1 MIQSPAIIPVHLLSG
16 GRLLVKRFIIQ
27 FLSGFLLLFFVS
39 GCVQQGHKPFAAPTL
54 LPGTDRSMLTAGYWI
69 SRHPSPD
76 ALVLT
81 AEQIAGLNRHIEK
94 GLELAAAKISLG
106 ADQNI
111 SWPASC
117 SGSDLAI
124 ALQKDMDRLRAR
136 PRYFSSGRQVPG
148 AFYERMT
155 EDMDLAAINPI
166 MDSAIDPV
174 IDTAQIS
181 LGGVV
186 VRFSDQRILP
196 TLEPLYGDPSEVD
209 FDDLQNN
216 ALEMGTPLLLLHQ
229 TRDMK
234 WTYVCSPSSSGWVE
248 SRHIARCSLEALEDF
263 IHPDRFVVVL
273 RPKVDIYRNPTLTY
287 SEEYVQMG
295 VRLPLIEVV
304 ENAYQVM
311 IPISDSQGYLIKQ
324 QGYIQKNQV
333 SEGYLPYTARNIL
346 QQAFE
351 MLNAP
356 YGWGGMYGEQD
367 CSRYI
372 QQIFATVGVNF
383 PRNSA
388 DQAMVGKRVAE
399 FDPDTPEIFK
409 IRSLDQA
416 SGGIT
421 VLYLKGHI
429 MLYLG
434 KTGFLPYTIH
444 ATWAYRVPD
453 GNQDLTYKIN
463 RVAVTDLNL
472 GKGSRNGSL
481 LERLKSVRMV
491 Q

>member
-1 MIQSPAIIPVHLLSG
+1 M
-16 GRLLVKRFIIQ
+16 KRKMQ
-27 FLSGFLLLFFVS
+27 FLSGCCLMLLLILS
-39 GCVQQGHKPFAAPTL
+39 GCAQQSHKPFAAPSL

-76 ALVLT
+76 VLVLT

-94 GLELAAAKISLG
+94 DLKTLSDITRIPMPYSGSVLAA
-106 ADQNI
+106 
-111 SWPASC
+111 
-117 SGSDLAI
+117 
-124 ALQKDMDRLRAR
+124 ALQKDIDRLRAK
-136 PRYFSSGRQVPG
+136 PRYLPSGRQAPD
-148 AFYERMT
+148 AFYERLA
-155 EDMDLAAINPI
+155 EDMDLAAINPV
-166 MDSAIDPV
+166 IDP
-174 IDTAQIS
+174 ARGS

-209 FDDLQNN
+209 FDALQNN
-216 ALEMGTPLLLLHQ
+216 TLELGTPLLLLHR
-229 TRDMK
+229 TRDLK
-234 WTYVCSPSSSGWVE
+234 WTYVRSPSSSGWVE
-248 SRHIARCSLEALEDF
+248 SRHIARCSPEALEDF
-263 IHPDRFVVVL
+263 IHPDRFVVIL
-273 RPKVDIYRNPTLTY
+273 RPKADIYRNPALTY
-287 SEEYVQMG
+287 SEEYAQMG
-295 VRLPLIEVV
+295 VRLPLIEVE
-304 ENAYQVM
+304 ENAYQVL
-311 IPISDSQGYLIKQ
+311 IPISDSQGYLVRQ
-324 QGYIQKNQV
+324 QGYVQKNQA

-399 FDPDTPEIFK
+399 FDPDTPEEFK

-416 SGGIT
+416 IGGIA
-421 VLYLKGHI
+421 VLYLKGHV

-434 KTGFLPYTIH
+434 KAGLMPYTIH
-444 ATWAYRVPD
+444 ETWAYRVRNGD
-453 GNQDLTYKIN
+453 KDLTYKIN
-463 RVAVTDLNL
+463 RVAVTDLDL
-472 GKGSRNGSL
+472 GKGTQNGSL

>member
-1 MIQSPAIIPVHLLSG
+1 MLFLILSG
-16 GRLLVKRFIIQ
+16 CAQ
-27 FLSGFLLLFFVS
+27 SY
-39 GCVQQGHKPFAAPTL
+39 KPLAAPTL
-54 LPGTDRSMLTAGYWI
+54 LPGTDRNMLTAGYWI

-81 AEQIAGLNRHIEK
+81 MEQIKGLNRYIENDLK
-94 GLELAAAKISLG
+94 TVAAIGSFGTRQK
-106 ADQNI
+106 I
-111 SWPASC
+111 SWPMPY
-117 SGSDLAI
+117 SGSVLAA
-124 ALQKDMDRLRAR
+124 ALQKDIDRLRAR
-136 PRYFSSGRQVPG
+136 PRYLSSGRQAPG
-148 AFYERMT
+148 ALYERLA
-155 EDMDLAAINPI
+155 EDMDMAAINPATNS
-166 MDSAIDPV
+166 DHGPDHGP
-174 IDTAQIS
+174 DY
-181 LGGVV
+181 GVV

-209 FDDLQNN
+209 FDALQNN
-216 ALEMGTPLLLLHQ
+216 TLELGTPLLLLHR
-229 TRDMK
+229 TRDLK
-234 WTYVCSPSSSGWVE
+234 WTYVRSPSSSGWVE
-248 SRHIARCSLEALEDF
+248 SRHIARCSPEALEDF
-263 IHPDRFVVVL
+263 IHPEHFVVIL
-273 RPKVDIYRNPTLTY
+273 RPKADIYRNPALTY

-295 VRLPLIEVV
+295 VRLPLIEVE
-304 ENAYQVM
+304 ENAYQVL
-311 IPISDSQGYLIKQ
+311 IPISDSQGYLVRQ
-324 QGYIQKNQV
+324 QGYVQKNQA

-388 DQAMVGKRVAE
+388 DQAMVGTRVAE
-399 FDPDTPEIFK
+399 FDPDTPEAFK

-416 SGGIT
+416 IGGIA
-421 VLYLKGHI
+421 VLYLKGHV

-434 KTGFLPYTIH
+434 KAGLMPYAIH
-444 ATWAYRVPD
+444 ETWAYRVRNGD
-453 GNQDLTYKIN
+453 RDLTYKIN
-463 RVAVTDLNL
+463 RVAVTDLDL
-472 GKGSRNGSL
+472 GKGTQNGSL

>member
-1 MIQSPAIIPVHLLSG
+1 MIIPVHLLSG
-16 GRLLVKRFIIQ
+16 GRLMVKRCIIQ
-27 FLSGFLLLFFVS
+27 FLSGFLLLLFVS
-39 GCVQQGHKPFAAPTL
+39 GCVQQSHKPFAAPTL

-81 AEQIAGLNRHIEK
+81 AEQIAGLNRQIERS
-94 GLELAAAKISLG
+94 LEPAAAKISPG

-124 ALQKDMDRLRAR
+124 VLQKDIDRLRAK
-136 PRYFSSGRQVPG
+136 PRYFSSGRQAPG
-148 AFYERMT
+148 AFYERMI

-166 MDSAIDPV
+166 MDS
-174 IDTAQIS
+174 AQIS

-248 SRHIARCSLEALEDF
+248 SRYIARCSLEALEDF

-273 RPKVDIYRNPTLTY
+273 RPKVDIYRNPALTY
-287 SEEYVQMG
+287 SEEFVQMG
-295 VRLPLIEVV
+295 VRLPLIDVE
-304 ENAYQVM
+304 ENAYLVM
-311 IPISDSQGYLIKQ
+311 IPISDSQGYLVRQ
-324 QGYIQKNQV
+324 QGYIQKNQA

-372 QQIFATVGVNF
+372 QQVFATVGVNF

-399 FDPDTPEIFK
+399 FDPDTPEVFK

-416 SGGIT
+416 FGGIA
-421 VLYLKGHI
+421 VLYLKGHV

-434 KTGFLPYTIH
+434 KAGFLPYTIH

-453 GNQDLTYKIN
+453 GYQDLTYKIN

-472 GKGSRNGSL
+472 GKGSHNGSL

>member
-1 MIQSPAIIPVHLLSG
+1 M
-16 GRLLVKRFIIQ
+16 KRCIIQ
-27 FLSGFLLLFFVS
+27 FLSSFLLLLFVS
-39 GCVQQGHKPFAAPTL
+39 GCVQQSHKPLAAPTL
-54 LPGTDRSMLTAGYWI
+54 LPGTDRNMLTAGYWI

-76 ALVLT
+76 ALILT
-81 AEQIAGLNRHIEK
+81 AEQIAELNRHIEK
-94 GLELAAAKISLG
+94 GLEPAAAKISLG
-106 ADQNI
+106 AGHNT

-117 SGSDLAI
+117 SGSDLAS
-124 ALQKDMDRLRAR
+124 ALQKDIDRLRAK
-136 PRYFSSGRQVPG
+136 PRYFSSGRQAPG
-148 AFYERMT
+148 AFYDRMI

-166 MDSAIDPV
+166 FNPIFNPVMDSVIDPV
-174 IDTAQIS
+174 QIS
-181 LGGVV
+181 LGGVI

-196 TLEPLYGDPSEVD
+196 TLEPLYSNPSEVD

-234 WTYVCSPSSSGWVE
+234 WTYVCSSSSSGWVE

-295 VRLPLIEVV
+295 GRFPLIEVE

-311 IPISDSQGYLIKQ
+311 IPVSDSHGYLIKQ

-388 DQAMVGKRVAE
+388 DQAMVGKRVTE

-434 KTGFLPYTIH
+434 KTGFLPYAIH

-472 GKGSRNGSL
+472 GKGSSNGSL

>member
-1 MIQSPAIIPVHLLSG
+1 M
-16 GRLLVKRFIIQ
+16 KRKTQ
-27 FLSGFLLLFFVS
+27 FLSGCCLMLLLILS
-39 GCVQQGHKPFAAPTL
+39 GCAQQSHKPLAAPTL
-54 LPGTDRSMLTAGYWI
+54 LPGTDRNMLTAGYWI

-81 AEQIAGLNRHIEK
+81 MEQITGLNRHIENDLK
-94 GLELAAAKISLG
+94 TVTDITRISV
-106 ADQNI
+106 
-111 SWPASC
+111 PF
-117 SGSDLAI
+117 SGRDLAD
-124 ALQKDMDRLRAR
+124 ALQKDIDRLRAK
-136 PRYFSSGRQVPG
+136 PRYLSSGRQAPS
-148 AFYERMT
+148 AFYEHLA
-155 EDMDLAAINPI
+155 EDMDMVAIRPATHS
-166 MDSAIDPV
+166 DHGPDYGP
-174 IDTAQIS
+174 DY
-181 LGGVV
+181 GVV

-209 FDDLQNN
+209 FDALQNN
-216 ALEMGTPLLLLHQ
+216 TLELGTPLLLLHR
-229 TRDMK
+229 TRDLK
-234 WTYVCSPSSSGWVE
+234 WTYVRSPSSSGWVE
-248 SRHIARCSLEALEDF
+248 SRYIARCSPEALEDF
-263 IHPDRFVVVL
+263 IHPEHFVVIL
-273 RPKVDIYRNPTLTY
+273 CPKADIYRNPALTY

-295 VRLPLIEVV
+295 VRLPLIEVE
-304 ENAYQVM
+304 ENAYQVL
-311 IPISDSQGYLIKQ
+311 IPIRDSQGYLVRQ
-324 QGYIQKNQV
+324 QGYVQKNQAG
-333 SEGYLPYTARNIL
+333 EGYLPYTARNIL

-399 FDPDTPEIFK
+399 FDPDTPEEFK

-416 SGGIT
+416 TGGIA
-421 VLYLKGHI
+421 VLYLKGHV

-434 KTGFLPYTIH
+434 KAGLMPYSIH
-444 ATWAYRVPD
+444 ETWAYRVRNGD
-453 GNQDLTYKIN
+453 KDLTYKIN
-463 RVAVTDLNL
+463 RVAVTDLDL
-472 GKGSRNGSL
+472 GKGTRNGSL